1 MIIVFEGLDGSGKE
15 TQTKLIEKRL
25 NDIGL
30 KTIRIEFPNYCNK
43 YSLFV
48 KEYLNGDFGNNL
60 NPYLISTFLD

>member
-30 KTIRIEFPNYCNK
+30 K
-43 YSLFV
+43 L
-48 KEYLNGDFGNNL
+48 
-60 NPYLISTFLD
+60 